1 MVFSKP
7 LYIEAFN
14 RDRTQPHLWK
24 KILLLLVLIISH
36 AALATFTVDYTQQLT
51 EQGLT
56 EAQAQQASPIVMVIG
71 IIGVII
77 VSIIFVGITFV
88 ITLIIY
94 KIFKKALS
102 KKGIFGGVL
111 RYYNAVLCAT
121 IIISAIQ
128 VLFHLDITTVKIDSL
143 NIFAPDNALLSAFS
157 LTNILGGW
165 LFAVM
170 LHSNGH
176 LSAKWSWILGA
187 VMFILSV
194 VFTAI
199 AA

>member
-24 KILLLLVLIISH
+24 KILLLLVLIIIH

-77 VSIIFVGITFV
+77 VSII
-88 ITLIIY
+88 
-94 KIFKKALS
+94 LS
-102 KKGIFGGVL
+102 G
-111 RYYNAVLCAT
+111 
-121 IIISAIQ
+121 
-128 VLFHLDITTVKIDSL
+128 SL
-143 NIFAPDNALLSAFS
+143 SS
-157 LTNILGGW
+157 S
-165 LFAVM
+165 
-170 LHSNGH
+170 H
-176 LSAKWSWILGA
+176 
-187 VMFILSV
+187 
-194 VFTAI
+194 
-199 AA
+199 